1 MNKKGEI
8 LMDVLSIGETMVV
21 LSPKEEG
28 PMRYAS
34 TYRARVAGAET
45 NTLIGLSRLGHKTG
59 WISKLGDD
67 EFGQKIHSFVRGEG
81 VDVSYTKLSE
91 EAETGV
97 FFKEKVKDDLTR
109 VYYYRRGSAA
119 SLMDMSDIN
128 MEYVEQFNYLY
139 VTGITPA
146 LSESCQSMM
155 FTLME
160 KAKQAGLIII
170 FDPNLRKKLW
180 EEQVARD
187 TLLRMISLSDIVLP
201 GIAEGAF
208 LFNEEDEVVIAEKIL
223 TLGAK
228 KVVVKLGEK
237 GAYYHSEKESGY
249 AQAAKSVIVKDP
261 VGAGDGFAAG
271 FISGLLQKQSFHV
284 AVEQAC
290 NVGAMVTT
298 VAGDIEGLP
307 NKKELNEFMN
317 SENQTDVIR

>member
-1 MNKKGEI
+1 
-8 LMDVLSIGETMVV
+8 MDVLSIGETMVV
-21 LSPKEEG
+21 FSPEEEG

-34 TYRARVAGAET
+34 NYRARVAGAET
-45 NTLIGLSRLGHKTG
+45 NTLIGLARLGHMTG

-67 EFGQKIHSFVRGEG
+67 EFGHKIQSFVRGEG
-81 VDVSYTKLSE
+81 VDVSQVKLSE
-91 EAETGV
+91 KAETGI

-109 VYYYRRGSAA
+109 VHYYRKGSAA

-128 MEYVEQFNYLY
+128 MGYVEQFNYLY

-146 LSESCQSMM
+146 LSESCRSMII
-155 FTLME
+155 TLME
-160 KAKQAGLIII
+160 KAKQAGIIII

-201 GIAEGAF
+201 GITEGAF
-208 LFNEEDEVVIAEKIL
+208 LFEEEDEVLIAQKIL
-223 TLGAK
+223 SLGAK

-237 GAYYHSEKESGY
+237 GAYYQSETESGY
-249 AQAAKSVIVKDP
+249 AHAVKTVIVKDP

-271 FISGLLQKQSFHV
+271 FISGLLHSQSLSV

-298 VAGDIEGLP
+298 VNGDVEGLP
-307 NKKELNEFMN
+307 NKKELKEFMN
-317 SENQTDVIR
+317 QEKQTDVIR